1 MVLIGAAFTMRHSRM
16 GGTGIAVLSAV
27 LLGFSLYYVRNFAQ
41 ILGENGQLNPLA
53 AAWVPPLA
61 SVLLALGLIL
71 HREDG

>member
-1 MVLIGAAFTMRHSRM
+1 
-16 GGTGIAVLSAV
+16 
-27 LLGFSLYYVRNFAQ
+27 VRNFAQ

-53 AAWVPPLA
+53 AAWIPPLA